1 MYVILI
7 LGGMAVLAAAAWFSG
22 RTLKAELPKE
32 EPPPPPQGAQ
42 GGLADKTADEEKII
56 YG

>member
-7 LGGMAVLAAAAWFSG
+7 VGGIAVLAAAAWFSG
-22 RTLKAELPKE
+22 RTLKGELPKE
-32 EPPPPPQGAQ
+32 EPPPPPANAQ
-42 GGLADKTADEEKII
+42 PDAAEPSRGDNKII